1 MSDPSFDEFYS
12 RIAKIEKAREKGMG
26 FEAEGTLGRS
36 YYTRKSRRFRLRVPL
51 LRPAVALLVA
61 ATVVKGIF
69 LHQLGTEAYL
79 DRVAQLK
86 AGEGIDRLG
95 GFLMTADPVT
105 TALANNLSKLLR
117 ATDSA

>member
-12 RIAKIEKAREKGMG
+12 RIAKIEKAREKGFG

-36 YYTRKSRRFRLRVPL
+36 HYTRRSRRFRIRIPL
-51 LRPAVALLVA
+51 LRPAVALLIA
-61 ATVVKGIF
+61 ATVVKAIF
-69 LHQLGTEAYL
+69 LHQLGTEVYNE
-79 DRVAQLK
+79 RVAKLK

-95 GFLMTADPVT
+95 GVLMTADPVT
-105 TALANNLSKLLR
+105 IALAANLQKLLR